1 MDGQENTGGP
11 IAGQPGLPGLSE
23 AELGELRA
31 AMARLE
37 RGPGLAQRLAEAA
50 GMALGGVGRM
60 VAGRLGAL
68 ALHAGA
74 LPTGALRAAGVQ
86 ERLSQVAQA
95 ALARAFDAAVLGV
108 AGKRTEA
115 RTTGGGRARLLVAA
129 SGAVGGAAGLAGF
142 APDAAVTTLA
152 IMRRIARIAQ
162 EEGEDLDDPSARRAC
177 LEVFALRSGDRFALR
192 AGDRSAQQAQGEAGG
207 GYFAT
212 RLLLQGGPLLRLLAE
227 VAGRYGVQ
235 LGRKLAAQ
243 AVPLAGAALGAA
255 VNAAFMA
262 EYEGLARAHFTVRR
276 LERTHGAAAIRA
288 AAETGLQFRN
298 KTPLMKQLGQD
309 RDGDPA
315 F

>member
-11 IAGQPGLPGLSE
+11 LAMQPELPGLSE

-86 ERLSQVAQA
+86 ERLSQVAQT

-162 EEGEDLDDPSARRAC
+162 EEGEDLNDPAARRAC
-177 LEVFALRSGDRFALR
+177 LEVFALRSGDRFATR
-192 AGDRSAQQAQGEAGG
+192 AGAEPGG

-288 AAETGLQFRN
+288 AAGDRATIMQQGSINETTWRGS
-298 KTPLMKQLGQD
+298 
-309 RDGDPA
+309 
-315 F
+315 

>member
-11 IAGQPGLPGLSE
+11 MAVQPGLPGLSE

-74 LPTGALRAAGVQ
+74 LPMGALRAAGVQ

-108 AGKRTEA
+108 AGKRTDGRRA
-115 RTTGGGRARLLVAA
+115 GGRARLLVAA

-162 EEGEDLDDPSARRAC
+162 EEGEDLNDPAARRAC
-177 LEVFALRSGDRFALR
+177 LEVFALRSGDRFATR
-192 AGDRSAQQAQGEAGG
+192 ADAEPGG

-288 AAETGLQFRN
+288 AAGDRATIPQ
-298 KTPLMKQLGQD
+298 QD
-309 RDGDPA
+309 SINGTTWNGS
-315 F
+315 